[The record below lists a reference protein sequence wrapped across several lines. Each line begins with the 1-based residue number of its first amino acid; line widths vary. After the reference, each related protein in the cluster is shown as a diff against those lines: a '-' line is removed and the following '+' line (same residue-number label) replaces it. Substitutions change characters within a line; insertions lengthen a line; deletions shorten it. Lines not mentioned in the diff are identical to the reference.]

1 MDKETVLITGATS
14 GIGKAA
20 AYKLAQHYK
29 LILCGRRKD
38 RLENL
43 KASLA
48 QTTDVHL
55 LNFDIRDRKACH
67 QAVSQLP
74 EAFAKIDVLINNAGN
89 AHGLSLM
96 QNAEIDDW
104 DQMIDINVKGLLYIS
119 QPIMKQMEQ
128 NDHGHI
134 INIGSIAGQDVYP
147 KGNVYCATKHAVIA
161 LTKSMRYDLHETN
174 VKVGVINPGLVETEF
189 SEVRFKGDKERASQ
203 TYQGYKALEAKDIAN
218 SIFYMLQQP
227 EHVNISEMTVLPSAQ
242 SGRGLLRKS
251 DVLN

>member
-1 MDKETVLITGATS
+1 MNKETVLITGATS

-20 AYKLAQHYK
+20 AYKLAQHYN

-96 QNAEIDDW
+96 QDADIDDW

-161 LTKSMRYDLHETN
+161 LTKSMRYDLHDTN

>member
-1 MDKETVLITGATS
+1 MNKETVLITGATS

-74 EAFAKIDVLINNAGN
+74 EVFAKIDVLINNAGN

-96 QNAEIDDW
+96 QDADIDDW

-128 NDHGHI
+128 NDHGHV

-161 LTKSMRYDLHETN
+161 LTKSMRYDLHDTN

-227 EHVNISEMTVLPSAQ
+227 EHVNINEMTVLPSAQ